1 MTKANKTPLEVFKRV
16 FGYDSFRLHQ
26 EAVIDRTLDGKDSL
40 VIMPT
45 GGGKSACYQVPALVF
60 DGIALIVSPLI
71 ALMKDQ
77 VSHLQ
82 ANGIKAEVLN
92 SSLSRE
98 EELVVFKRLEDG
110 KITILYVSPERAV
123 STNFMSFLETI
134 NLSMIAIDEAH
145 CVSIWGNDF
154 RPEYAQLKHLINKF
168 PAIPHLALTAT
179 ADKATQQD
187 IIKQL
192 DLKDAKLFL
201 SSFRRKN
208 IEVKVLPAQRRYE
221 VIKKH
226 ISSNKGEVGII
237 YCLSR
242 KSTEQLATKLK
253 KEGFKAAF
261 YHGAMSADKR
271 EKVQNAF
278 QRDDVQIICATI
290 AFGMGID
297 KSNVRWV
304 IHYNLPKNIESYYQ
318 EIGRAG
324 RDGVDSQAIL
334 FFSYQDIIV
343 LRSFVTGS
351 DATDHFKTMQLAKL
365 DRMLEFCQASSCR
378 TNMVL
383 SYFGEH
389 TSEPCGNCDTCKN
402 PPQKFDGTVIAQK
415 AFSASKRTNQQ
426 VTIALMT
433 DILRGSQRAE
443 IIEKKYDEIK
453 TYGAGVDI
461 NVYSWT
467 NYITQLINQGYFEI
481 DYTDGNKLKTTAL
494 ADQVLFDNYKVNLVL
509 PPQFEEKAA
518 EIAKKGKPAPKAY
531 IYNID
536 LMSQLKKLR
545 KEFATKKGVPAYVVF
560 PDNTLQAMAAAK
572 PVSLLEMAEIPG
584 VGQFKLEKYGS
595 AFVEL
600 IENF

>member
-1 MTKANKTPLEVFKRV
+1 MIKANKTPLEVFKRV

-45 GGGKSACYQVPALVF
+45 GGGKSACYQVPALVLE
-60 DGIALIVSPLI
+60 GVAIIVSPLI

-82 ANGIKAEVLN
+82 ANGIKAEGLN
-92 SSLSRE
+92 SSLTRE
-98 EELVVFKRLEDG
+98 QESAVFKRLETG
-110 KITILYVSPERAV
+110 KITLLYVSPERAV
-123 STNFMSFLETI
+123 SNNFMSFLGTI
-134 NLSMIAIDEAH
+134 KISMIAIDEAH

-168 PAIPHLALTAT
+168 PHIPHLALTAT

-208 IEVKVLPAQRRYE
+208 IEVKVLPSQGRYE
-221 VIKKH
+221 IIKKH
-226 ISSNKGEVGII
+226 IARNKGEVGII

-261 YHGAMSADKR
+261 YHGAMPADKR
-271 EKVQNAF
+271 EKIQNAF

-334 FFSYQDIIV
+334 FFSYGDITV

-351 DATDHFKTMQLAKL
+351 DASAHFKNMQLAKL

-415 AFSASKRTNQQ
+415 AFSAAKRTNEQI
-426 VTIALMT
+426 TIALMT

-443 IIEKKYDEIK
+443 IIEKKYNQIK
-453 TYGAGVDI
+453 TYGAGAEI
-461 NVYSWT
+461 NAYSWT
-467 NYITQLINQGYFEI
+467 NFITQLINQGYFEI
-481 DYTDGNKLKTTAL
+481 DYTDGNKLKTTTL

-509 PPQFEEKAA
+509 PPEFEEKPTTTA
-518 EIAKKGKPAPKAY
+518 EKRKSVPKTY

-536 LMSQLKKLR
+536 LMYQLKELR
-545 KEFATKKGVPAYVVF
+545 KELATKKGVPAYVIF
-560 PDNTLQAMAAAK
+560 PDNTLQAMAEAK

-584 VGQFKLEKYGS
+584 VGQFKLDQYAG

-600 IENF
+600 IKKF

>member
-1 MTKANKTPLEVFKRV
+1 MITTKNTPLEVFKQV

-26 EAVIDRTLDGKDSL
+26 EAVINRTLEGKDSM

-45 GGGKSACYQVPALVF
+45 GGGKSACYQVPALIL

-82 ANGIKAEVLN
+82 ANGIKAEGLN
-92 SSLSRE
+92 SSLTTDE
-98 EELVVFKRLEDG
+98 EARLFERLKSGDI
-110 KITILYVSPERAV
+110 KILYVSPERAV
-123 STNFMSFLETI
+123 STSFMSFLKTI
-134 NLSMIAIDEAH
+134 TLAMIAIDEAH

-154 RPEYAQLKHLINKF
+154 RPEYAQIKSLINKF
-168 PAIPHLALTAT
+168 PDIPHVALTAT

-187 IIKQL
+187 IIQQL
-192 DLKDAKLFL
+192 DLKDAELFL
-201 SSFRRKN
+201 SSFRREN
-208 IEVKVLPAQRRYE
+208 IEVKVMPSQKRYE

-226 ISSNKGEVGII
+226 IASNRGEVGII

-242 KSTEQLATKLK
+242 KSTEQVAAKLNND
-253 KEGFKAAF
+253 GFKAAF
-261 YHGAMSADKR
+261 YHGAMPSDKR
-271 EKVQNAF
+271 EKIQTAF
-278 QRDDVQIICATI
+278 QRDDIQIICATI

-334 FFSYQDIIV
+334 FFSYGDLTV

-351 DATDHFKTMQLAKL
+351 NTSEHFKNVQLAKL
-365 DRMLEFCQASSCR
+365 DRMLEFCQATSCR

-389 TSEPCGNCDTCKN
+389 TSEPCGNCDICKN
-402 PPQKFDGTVIAQK
+402 PPEYFDGTVIAQK
-415 AFSASKRTNQQ
+415 AFSVCKRTNEQ
-426 VTIALMT
+426 VTIPLT
-433 DILRGSQRAE
+433 VDILRGSQRME
-443 IIEKKYDEIK
+443 IIEKGYDQIK
-453 TYGAGVDI
+453 TYGAGNDT
-461 NVYSWT
+461 NAYSWT
-467 NYITQLINQGYFEI
+467 NFITQLINQGYLEI

-494 ADQVLFDNYKVNLVL
+494 AEQVLFEDFKVNLVT
-509 PPQFEEKAA
+509 PPKFEEKATTP
-518 EIAKKGKPAPKAY
+518 IKKGKAAPKPY
-531 IYNID
+531 IYDVD
-536 LMSQLKKLR
+536 LMRKLKELR
-545 KEFATKKGVPAYVVF
+545 KELAKKKGVPAYVIF
-560 PDNTLQAMAAAK
+560 PDNTLQAMAEAK
-572 PVSLLEMAEIPG
+572 PTSLTELSEIPG

-595 AFVEL
+595 TFVG
-600 IENF
+600 